1 MTEPQPWRN
10 WAGTVTARPARV
22 VRPRTVDELVAE
34 VRRAAADGLRV
45 RAVGAGHSFTD
56 AAVTEGV
63 MVDVSVLDR
72 AVVDTATRQVTVEG
86 GSTLRRL
93 NRRLA
98 AHGLAMANLGDIDL
112 QTVSGALATGTHGTG
127 LALGGLATQ
136 VTALELVLAD
146 GSLVRCAADERPEL
160 FAAALVG
167 LGAYGVVATVTLQC
181 VPAFLLHAR
190 ETPLPLQEVLE
201 AFDELAAVHD
211 HVEAYWFPHTDR
223 ALLKRNDR
231 VPDDI
236 QRQPRSWFRSF
247 VDDEVLANA
256 AYGAAQRMVA
266 RRPGRWAP
274 RLQRLAAST
283 WSTSEHVDHSYAIF
297 CSPRRVR
304 FVEMEYAVPRA
315 ALVDV
320 VRDLKRWV
328 EAEREPVSFP
338 VELRVAAAD
347 DIWLSTAHGRE
358 TAYVAVHQYHRLPH
372 ERWFAH
378 AEAVAT
384 AVGGRPHWGKLHGL
398 DAESLAGRYPRF
410 ADAVRVRRERRS
422 RGPVRQRLRRPGA
435 RRAGLSTRAAGLAG
449 RLGPWP
455 CASSPPSPARSCCR
469 CRGTYRWRS
478 GPTTARCRW
487 PAASPGTSSGS
498 SGSTT
503 RSTPP
508 RRPVS
513 RGRGAST
520 GCCATSAGS
529 TCRPWSRSA
538 W

>member
-1 MTEPQPWRN
+1 VTETQPWRN
-10 WAGTVTARPARV
+10 WAGTVTARPLRV

-56 AAVTEGV
+56 AAVTDGV
-63 MVDVSVLDR
+63 MVDMTALDR
-72 AVVDTATRQVTVEG
+72 AVIDTATRQVTVEG

-98 AHGLAMANLGDIDL
+98 AHGLAMVNLGDIDL

-127 LALGGLATQ
+127 LTLGGLATQ
-136 VTALELVLAD
+136 VTALELVLAN
-146 GSLVRCAADERPEL
+146 GAMVRCAGDEHPEL

-201 AFDELAAVHD
+201 GFDELAALHD

-236 QRQPRSWFRSF
+236 RRQPRSWFRSF
-247 VDDEVLANA
+247 VDDEALANG
-256 AYGAAQRMVA
+256 AYGAAQRVVA

-283 WSTSEHVDHSYAIF
+283 WSTSEHVDDSYAIF

-328 EAEREPVSFP
+328 EAEREPVTFP

-410 ADAVRVRRERRS
+410 ADAVRVRRD
-422 RGPVRQRLRRPGA
+422 VDPG
-435 RRAGLSTRAAGLAG
+435 G
-449 RLGPWP
+449 RFANAYLDRVLGPLD
-455 CASSPPSPARSCCR
+455 
-469 CRGTYRWRS
+469 
-478 GPTTARCRW
+478 
-487 PAASPGTSSGS
+487 
-498 SGSTT
+498 
-503 RSTPP
+503 
-508 RRPVS
+508 
-513 RGRGAST
+513 
-520 GCCATSAGS
+520 
-529 TCRPWSRSA
+529 
-538 W
+538 